1 MKEQKIA
8 NLKSI
13 IDQLVEKKSGEYA
26 EKKINLVSNVFVLNN
41 MVFLDADEADKM
53 LSLIIDYVIGVTNTE
68 STLLLTLKQSA
79 STNADFASY
88 EFSIRSNDVCI
99 EDADRQLHQM
109 TNLSVPRKCLINSEV
124 LLLAR

>member
-53 LSLIIDYVIGVTNTE
+53 LGLIIDYVIGVTNTE
-68 STLLLTLKQSA
+68 STLLLTLNQSA

-88 EFSIRSNDVCI
+88 EFS
-99 EDADRQLHQM
+99 
-109 TNLSVPRKCLINSEV
+109 
-124 LLLAR
+124 